1 MKLIGFFLLVV
12 SWGGVGLVLSLSLTR
27 RRRELESFALGVEL
41 LETEMLFAQN
51 PLWLSFDHVGAK
63 VPGHAGKVFKKIGQG
78 LAAAEEENGCDT
90 FKKVLAAEA
99 ESLYINPGDREVLSA
114 LSWDLGITDLESQG
128 RRLKSTGSALRARVA
143 DAVAV
148 ENKWRR
154 IYGMGG
160 WMMGIIFG
168 LLLI

>member
-1 MKLIGFFLLVV
+1 MKVIGFFLLVL
-12 SWGGVGLVLSLSLTR
+12 SWGGAGVILSLSLTR
-27 RRRELESFALGVEL
+27 RRRELEAFALGLEL
-41 LETEMLFAQN
+41 LETEMIFAQN
-51 PLWLSFDHVGAK
+51 PLWLCFANVGDR
-63 VPGHAGKVFKKIGQG
+63 VPGNAGKVFKKIGQG
-78 LAAAEEENGCDT
+78 LTGAEDNGCDT
-90 FKKVLAAEA
+90 FKNVLGAEA
-99 ESLYINPGDREVLSA
+99 DSLYINAEDREVLLA

-128 RRLKSTGSALRARVA
+128 RRLKNTGAALRVRAA

-160 WMMGIIFG
+160 WMVGIMFG